1 MNIMNILIKNKEV
14 MIQKSRNLKKK
25 YELLEIN
32 LNYFQAII

>member
-14 MIQKSRNLKKK
+14 MIQKRSNLKKK

-32 LNYFQAII
+32 

>member
-14 MIQKSRNLKKK
+14 MIQKRCNLKKK

-32 LNYFQAII
+32 

>member
-14 MIQKSRNLKKK
+14 MIQKSSNLKKK

-32 LNYFQAII
+32 